1 MYVRSGNKLLTVP
14 NQMVDNFGSYLH
26 DFVLLIQDFSKTDQE
41 KRMIILH
48 DKLMVVNRKRI
59 LSIRFTAFRTC
70 DVRLIRIF

>member
-59 LSIRFTAFRTC
+59 LSIRFTALRPC